1 MVEGVAPVAVGAR
14 DEFDHHLRQAQL
26 GDEDA
31 FAFVWRSCHAPLL
44 RYLWVKAGSA
54 AEDLAADTWLQVART
69 LDTFVGDERAFRSWL
84 FTIARH
90 RHIDWRRKSARR
102 GEILVD
108 TEFLNG
114 RAGGSDPGASLDERL
129 GTEAALAL
137 IASLPPDQ
145 AEVVMLR
152 IVVGLDVAATAEI
165 VGRPPGTVRVL
176 AHRGLRRLAGVLDP
190 VASSL
195 PPQPTDLQPAKL
207 DPTDLQPTDL
217 QPTDLQPTDLQPT
230 DLVAKP

>member
-1 MVEGVAPVAVGAR
+1 MGAL
-14 DEFDHHLRQAQL
+14 DQFDHDLRRAQQ

-31 FAFVWRSCHAPLL
+31 FARIWRSCQAPLL
-44 RYLWVKAGSA
+44 RYLWVKAGTA
-54 AEDLAADTWLQVART
+54 AEDIASDTWLQVART

-90 RHIDWRRKSARR
+90 RHIDWCRKNARR
-102 GEILVD
+102 GEVLVEVAAL
-108 TEFLNG
+108 TG
-114 RAGGSDPGASLDERL
+114 RAGGADPGASLDERM

-152 IVVGLDVAATAEI
+152 VVVGLDVADTAEI

-176 AHRGLRRLAGVLDP
+176 AHRGLRRLAGLLEPLTV
-190 VASSL
+190 S
-195 PPQPTDLQPAKL
+195 PA
-207 DPTDLQPTDL
+207 PAPS
-217 QPTDLQPTDLQPT
+217 
-230 DLVAKP
+230 DLVVNP

>member
-1 MVEGVAPVAVGAR
+1 VGAL
-14 DEFDHHLRQAQL
+14 DEFDHQLRRAQV

-31 FAFVWRSCHAPLL
+31 FAAIWRSCQAPLL

-102 GEILVD
+102 GEMLVD
-108 TEFLNG
+108 VEVFNA
-114 RAGGSDPGASLDERL
+114 RAGGVEPGPSLDERL
-129 GTEAALAL
+129 GTEAALRL
-137 IASLPPDQ
+137 ISSLPGDQ

-152 IVVGLDVAATAEI
+152 TVVGLDVATTAEI

-176 AHRGLRRLAGVLDP
+176 AHRGLRKLAGMLEPLTVEPASTRP
-190 VASSL
+190 VAS
-195 PPQPTDLQPAKL
+195 PARARV
-207 DPTDLQPTDL
+207 D
-217 QPTDLQPTDLQPT
+217 

>member
-1 MVEGVAPVAVGAR
+1 MDAAATQGVATTAVGAL
-14 DEFDHHLRQAQL
+14 DEFDHHLRRAQV

-31 FAFVWRSCHAPLL
+31 FAAIWRSCQAQLL
-44 RYLWVKAGSA
+44 RYLWVKAGPA

-102 GEILVD
+102 GEVLVD
-108 TEFLNG
+108 TEVLNG
-114 RAGGSDPGASLDERL
+114 RSGGAEPWASLDERMA
-129 GTEAALAL
+129 TEAALGL

-152 IVVGLDVAATAEI
+152 TVVGLDVAATAEI

-176 AHRGLRRLAGVLDP
+176 AHRGLRRLAAVVAP
-190 VASSL
+190 VSASAVAVAAA
-195 PPQPTDLQPAKL
+195 PPE
-207 DPTDLQPTDL
+207 
-217 QPTDLQPTDLQPT
+217 PT
-230 DLVAKP
+230 DLVANP

>member
-1 MVEGVAPVAVGAR
+1 VGAL
-14 DEFDHHLRQAQL
+14 DEFDHHLRRAQC

-31 FAFVWRSCHAPLL
+31 FAAIWRSCQAPLL

-69 LDTFVGDERAFRSWL
+69 LDSFVGDERAFRSWL

-108 TEFLNG
+108 IETMSG
-114 RAGGSDPGASLDERL
+114 RGGGVEPGASLDERMS
-129 GTEAALAL
+129 TEAALGL

-152 IVVGLDVAATAEI
+152 TVVGLDVAATAEI

-176 AHRGLRRLAGVLDP
+176 AHRGLRRLAGLVAPVP
-190 VASSL
+190 VAAR
-195 PPQPTDLQPAKL
+195 PPE
-207 DPTDLQPTDL
+207 
-217 QPTDLQPTDLQPT
+217 PT
-230 DLVAKP
+230 DLVANP